1 MVKISQEAEMAD
13 YKIKKGIKSL
23 FNWWPAALSVSSKP
37 KPTAHLD
44 GSREFRHL
52 FSWSYDGEKNL
63 GEIGPIIDYR
73 PNFPLLRLR
82 SWQSYLESEISQ
94 TIVKKFALWVVG
106 SGLKLQ
112 SEPAAEVLKSENITI
127 EPEQFN
133 DQVESRFGLF
143 AKSKSSDY
151 SNMEGLHA
159 KANSAFLNAIIGG
172 DVLVVLRL
180 IDDQVKVQLIDGG
193 HVQSP
198 GFGHDFLKDS
208 KANGTRIRNGI
219 EINKK
224 GEHIAFF
231 IRTSFSKFE
240 RIEAKGKESNL
251 TMAFLVYGLKY
262 RLDYYRGMPLI
273 SVVLETLKKMDR
285 YKEATVGSAEER
297 QKIAYF
303 IEHGVNSTGEN
314 PLLKQLARASD
325 AGAESDSDLP
335 RDVNNTQL
343 AETVA
348 ASTNKMVF
356 NMPQDS
362 MMKSLESKNE
372 LHFKDFYGV
381 NVDLIAAALEIPPE
395 VAMSKYDSNFS
406 ASRAALKDW
415 EHTLN
420 VSRANFSSTFY
431 QNVYDFWLQIQI
443 LQNKIEAPG
452 YLKAVQQNDIMV
464 LDAYRNARW
473 VGASVPHIDPEKE
486 VKAERLKLGDSGA
499 SIPLTT
505 AEAATEHLNGG
516 DLSSNMEQYAK
527 ELEESKKLDIL
538 APDSPPENP
547 IDPDT
552 EDD

>member
-1 MVKISQEAEMAD
+1 MAKTSQEIEMAG
-13 YKIKKGIKSL
+13 YKIGKRIGGAIRDWL
-23 FNWWPAALSVSSKP
+23 FEPIHFNKP
-37 KPTAHLD
+37 KPEAHID
-44 GSREFRHL
+44 GTRQFRHL

-63 GEIGPIIDYR
+63 GEIGPIINYR
-73 PNFPLLRLR
+73 PDFQLLRLR

-94 TIVKKFALWVVG
+94 TIVKKYALWVVG

-112 SEPAAEVLKSENITI
+112 AEPATKVLESENITV
-127 EPEQFN
+127 ESEKFN
-133 DQVESRFGLF
+133 DQVESRFGIF

-159 KANSAFLNAIIGG
+159 KAKKAFLNAIIGG
-172 DVLVVLRL
+172 DVLVVLRF
-180 IDDQVKVQLIDGG
+180 IDNQIKVQLIDGA

-198 GFGHDFLKDS
+198 AFGHNFLNEAKN
-208 KANGTRIRNGI
+208 NGNRIIDGV

-231 IRTSFSKFE
+231 VRSSFSKFE

-251 TMAFLVYGLKY
+251 TMAFLVYGLNY

-273 SVVLETLKKMDR
+273 SVVLETLKKMER

-314 PLLKQLARASD
+314 PLQKQMARAMD
-325 AGAESDSDLP
+325 ADASFDSDIP
-335 RDVNNTQL
+335 SDVNNTKL
-343 AETVA
+343 ADTVA

-356 NMPQDS
+356 NMPINS
-362 MMKSLESKNE
+362 AMKALESKNE

-443 LQNKIEAPG
+443 LQNKIDAPG
-452 YLKAVQQNDIMV
+452 YLKAVQENDVMV
-464 LDAYRNARW
+464 LDAYRNARF

-486 VKAERLKLGDSGA
+486 VKAERLKLGDSA
-499 SIPLTT
+499 INIPLTT
-505 AEAATEHLNGG
+505 VEAATERLSGG
-516 DLSSNMEQYAK
+516 DSSSNMEQYSK
-527 ELEESKKLDIL
+527 ELEESKKLGIDNQEDPL
-538 APDSPPENP
+538 EPE
-547 IDPDT
+547 D
-552 EDD
+552 

>member
-1 MVKISQEAEMAD
+1 MEDS
-13 YKIKKGIKSL
+13 KIKKGIKSM
-23 FNWWPAALSVSSKP
+23 FNWWPTALSFPSKP
-37 KPTAHLD
+37 KPEAHID
-44 GSREFRHL
+44 GTRQFRHL

-63 GEIGPIIDYR
+63 GEIGPIIDYK
-73 PNFPLLRLR
+73 PDFQLLRLR

-112 SEPAAEVLKSENITI
+112 AEPAKKVLKSENITI
-127 EPEQFN
+127 EPEKFN

-172 DVLVVLRL
+172 DVLVVLRF
-180 IDDQVKVQLIDGG
+180 IDDQVKVQLIDGA
-193 HVQSP
+193 HVQNPS
-198 GFGHDFLKDS
+198 FGRDFFKDS
-208 KANGTRIRNGI
+208 KTNGTRIRNGV
-219 EINKK
+219 EIDKK

-231 IRTSFSKFE
+231 VRTSFSKFE

-273 SVVLETLKKMDR
+273 SVVLETLKKMER

-303 IEHGVNSTGEN
+303 IEHSVGSTGEN
-314 PLLKQLARASD
+314 PLQRQLARAMD
-325 AGAESDSDLP
+325 ADAPVDSDLP

-343 AETVA
+343 ANTVA
-348 ASTNKMVF
+348 ASTNKQVF
-356 NMPQDS
+356 NMPINS
-362 MMKSLESKNE
+362 AIKALESKNE
-372 LHFKDFYGV
+372 LHFKDFYSV

-443 LQNKIEAPG
+443 LQNKIQAPG
-452 YLKAVQQNDIMV
+452 YLKAVQQDDIV
-464 LDAYRNARW
+464 ILDAYRNARW

-486 VKAERLKLGDSGA
+486 VKAERLKLGDSGG

-505 AEAATEHLNGG
+505 AEAATEHLNSG
-516 DLSSNMEQYAK
+516 DSASNMEQYSRELKKSK
-527 ELEESKKLDIL
+527 ELDIS
-538 APDSPPENP
+538 DQEDPPQNQSS
-547 IDPDT
+547 
-552 EDD
+552 